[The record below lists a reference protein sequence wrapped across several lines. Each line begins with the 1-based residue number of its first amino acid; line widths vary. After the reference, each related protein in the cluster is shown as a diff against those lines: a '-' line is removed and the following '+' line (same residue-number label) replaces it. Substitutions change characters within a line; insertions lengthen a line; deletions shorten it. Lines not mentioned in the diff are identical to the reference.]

1 MRVRHRIAVAWL
13 VTAGLAVFAA
23 PIARAESA
31 DDAPITTT
39 VLLRATVIDATG
51 TAPRA
56 DQAVVVRGERIVAVG
71 SSATVAAPPGA
82 HVIDARGAYLIPGL
96 WDLHVHVLRRE
107 RWRAYFP
114 LLIAHGVVGVR
125 DMGGDYDTQL
135 VRRLREDVDAGRLVG
150 PRILAAGPFIDGPW
164 PSLPRLSRV
173 VATDA
178 EARAVVRDL
187 RREGFDFVKVYN
199 RLPRDAFL
207 ALAEESRRLGLAFA
221 GHVPFSVSAREASA
235 LGMRSIEHQFNVAF
249 ACSSREDEL
258 MRLKARAL
266 AADESGE
273 RRRLRR
279 EYLTGVLDSFDP
291 ARCGALYADFVRN
304 GTAVV
309 PTLVQRR
316 DFSGSAP
323 PALVPDELAYVPA
336 AERGGWNPAQD
347 ARLQGRAPQDRD
359 IERRFWERDRA
370 LVAPMQAAGVTV
382 LAGTDG
388 GDPYTVPGF
397 SLHAELV
404 ELVSAGLT
412 PMQAL
417 QAATRN
423 AAAFLGIPQDSGTI
437 EPGRRADL
445 VLLRADPL
453 ADIRHT
459 RQIEAVMLGGRW
471 LDRAALDALLSEARK
486 QAAVP

>member
-1 MRVRHRIAVAWL
+1 MRVLIATACWL
-13 VTAGLAVFAA
+13 IAGLAAA
-23 PIARAESA
+23 AEPASA
-31 DDAPITTT
+31 TL

-51 TAPRA
+51 APPRPE
-56 DQAVVVRGERIVAVG
+56 QVVVVRGDRILAVGTSERIAV
-71 SSATVAAPPGA
+71 PQGA
-82 HVIDARGAYLIPGL
+82 QVIDVHGRYLIPGL

-114 LLIAHGVVGVR
+114 LLVAQGVVGVR
-125 DMGGDYDTQL
+125 DMGGDYGAEL
-135 VRRLREDVDAGRLVG
+135 VRRLRADTEAGRVTG
-150 PRILAAGPFIDGPW
+150 PHLLAAGPFVDGPW

-173 VATDA
+173 VATES
-178 EARAVVRDL
+178 EARAVVRELAWD
-187 RREGFDFVKVYN
+187 GFDFVKVYN

-207 ALAEESRRLGLAFA
+207 ALADESRRAGMPFA
-221 GHVPFSVSAREASA
+221 GHVPFSVSAREASR

-258 MRLKARAL
+258 MRMKAQAL
-266 AADESGE
+266 ASDESGE

-279 EYLTGVLDSFDP
+279 AYLTGVLESFDA
-291 ARCGALYADFVRN
+291 ARCAALYADFARN

-316 DFSGSAP
+316 DFSGIAP
-323 PALVPDELAYVPA
+323 PTLAPDELAYVPA
-336 AERGGWNPAQD
+336 GERGGWVPTQD
-347 ARLQGRAPQDRD
+347 ARLQGRAPEDQE

-397 SLHAELV
+397 SLHEELAELV
-404 ELVSAGLT
+404 AAGLT

-423 AAAFLGIPQDSGTI
+423 AAIFLGTPQDFGTI

-459 RQIEAVMLGGRW
+459 REIEAVMRGGRW
-471 LDRAALDALLSEARK
+471 LDRADLDQLIAQARR
-486 QAAVP
+486 AAESP